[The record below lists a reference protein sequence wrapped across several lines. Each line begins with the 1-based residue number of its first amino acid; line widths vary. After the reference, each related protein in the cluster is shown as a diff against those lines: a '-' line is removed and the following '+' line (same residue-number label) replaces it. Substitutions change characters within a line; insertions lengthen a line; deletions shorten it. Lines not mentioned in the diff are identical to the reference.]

1 MSFNE
6 QMEKALAS
14 ARELQRTVGE
24 AALKANEQLQPL
36 IAESVKHAADLQ
48 VTLAKHATESGTIAQ
63 QQTQVAMQRVG
74 DFIKTG
80 SDAMRQSADQA
91 RTTAQ
96 RMAEQSRQ
104 VMQATTDAMTKAS
117 RDAEQR
123 PSGESP
129 KTSS

>member
-1 MSFNE
+1 MNWNDHF
-6 QMEKALAS
+6 EKALAS

-48 VTLAKHATESGTIAQ
+48 ATLAKHATETGTIAQ

-74 DFIKTG
+74 EFIKTG

-91 RTTAQ
+91 RATAQ
-96 RMAEQSRQ
+96 RMTEQSRQ
-104 VMQATTDAMTKAS
+104 VMQATTDAMTKAA
-117 RDAEQR
+117 RDSQQT
-123 PSGESP
+123 PPGEKP
-129 KTSS
+129 QT